1 MMTGNEKT
9 ALRPMALY
17 TAVYLLWFRLVEALP
32 RSSYQVIEL
41 ALDRKIPFVEEFVLP
56 YVSWFAFVPLG
67 VLLLL
72 KYDREMYDRAVTF
85 LMTGMT
91 VFLLVSTLFPNM
103 QFLRPFILPRENV
116 FTKLIGLLWMVD
128 TPTNVSPSIHVFNT
142 LAILVMIWKSRAKEL
157 KGLRLRLM
165 WTVWGA
171 LIIPCSM
178 CSQRFSWPGSCM
190 SLCSVTE
197 WSSALTAGT
206 RRSSGERRPA
216 GGEGGGRIIFNKKKD
231 GNRSRRLP
239 SLFYLGA

>member
-128 TPTNVSPSIHVFNT
+128 APTNVSPSIHVFNT

-171 LIIPCSM
+171 LIILSTM
-178 CSQRFSWPGSCM
+178 FIKQHSLLDVLAAFLMAGILYVFVFRYGMVFRFDGWN
-190 SLCSVTE
+190 
-197 WSSALTAGT
+197 SAV
-206 RRSSGERRPA
+206 ERRA
-216 GGEGGGRIIFNKKKD
+216 AA
-231 GNRSRRLP
+231 RRRRRWRTDHI
-239 SLFYLGA
+239 

>member
-142 LAILVMIWKSRAKEL
+142 LAILVTLWKSRAKEL
-157 KGLRLRLM
+157 KDLRLRLM

-171 LIIPCSM
+171 LIILSTM
-178 CSQRFSWPGSCM
+178 FIKQHSLLDVIAAFLLAGILYIFVFRYGMVFRFDGWNAA
-190 SLCSVTE
+190 V
-197 WSSALTAGT
+197 
-206 RRSSGERRPA
+206 ERRA
-216 GGEGGGRIIFNKKKD
+216 AA
-231 GNRSRRLP
+231 RRRRRWRTDHI
-239 SLFYLGA
+239 

>member
-72 KYDREMYDRAVTF
+72 KYDREMYDRAVIL

-116 FTKLIGLLWMVD
+116 FT
-128 TPTNVSPSIHVFNT
+128 TN
-142 LAILVMIWKSRAKEL
+142 
-157 KGLRLRLM
+157 
-165 WTVWGA
+165 
-171 LIIPCSM
+171 
-178 CSQRFSWPGSCM
+178 
-190 SLCSVTE
+190 
-197 WSSALTAGT
+197 
-206 RRSSGERRPA
+206 
-216 GGEGGGRIIFNKKKD
+216 D
-231 GNRSRRLP
+231 
-239 SLFYLGA
+239 

>member
-1 MMTGNEKT
+1 
-9 ALRPMALY
+9 MALY

-171 LIIPCSM
+171 LIILSTM
-178 CSQRFSWPGSCM
+178 FIKQHSLLDVLAAFLMAGILYVFVFRYGMVFRFDGWN
-190 SLCSVTE
+190 
-197 WSSALTAGT
+197 SAV
-206 RRSSGERRPA
+206 ERRA
-216 GGEGGGRIIFNKKKD
+216 AA
-231 GNRSRRLP
+231 RRRRRWRTDHI
-239 SLFYLGA
+239 

>member
-157 KGLRLRLM
+157 KGLRLRRM

-171 LIIPCSM
+171 LIILSTM
-178 CSQRFSWPGSCM
+178 FIKQHSLLDVLAAFLMAGILYVFVFRYGMVFRFDGWN
-190 SLCSVTE
+190 
-197 WSSALTAGT
+197 SAV
-206 RRSSGERRPA
+206 ERRA
-216 GGEGGGRIIFNKKKD
+216 AA
-231 GNRSRRLP
+231 RRRRRWRTDHI
-239 SLFYLGA
+239 

>member
-171 LIIPCSM
+171 LIILSTM
-178 CSQRFSWPGSCM
+178 FIKQHSLLDVIAAFLLAGILYVFVFRYGMVFRFDGWN
-190 SLCSVTE
+190 
-197 WSSALTAGT
+197 SAV
-206 RRSSGERRPA
+206 ERRA
-216 GGEGGGRIIFNKKKD
+216 AA
-231 GNRSRRLP
+231 RRRRRWRTDHI
-239 SLFYLGA
+239 

>member
-32 RSSYQVIEL
+32 LSSYQVIEL

-171 LIIPCSM
+171 LIILSTM
-178 CSQRFSWPGSCM
+178 FIKQHSLLDVLAAFLMAGILYVFVFRYGMVFRFDGWN
-190 SLCSVTE
+190 
-197 WSSALTAGT
+197 SAV
-206 RRSSGERRPA
+206 ERRA
-216 GGEGGGRIIFNKKKD
+216 AA
-231 GNRSRRLP
+231 RRRRRWRTDHI
-239 SLFYLGA
+239 

>member
-171 LIIPCSM
+171 LIILSTM
-178 CSQRFSWPGSCM
+178 FIKQHSLLDVIAAFLLAGILYIFVFRYGMVFRFDGWN
-190 SLCSVTE
+190 
-197 WSSALTAGT
+197 SAV
-206 RRSSGERRPA
+206 ERRA
-216 GGEGGGRIIFNKKKD
+216 AA
-231 GNRSRRLP
+231 RRRRRWRTDHI
-239 SLFYLGA
+239 

>member
-1 MMTGNEKT
+1 
-9 ALRPMALY
+9 MALY

-171 LIIPCSM
+171 LIILSTM
-178 CSQRFSWPGSCM
+178 FIKQHSLLDVLAAFLLAGILYVFVFRYGMVFRFDGWN
-190 SLCSVTE
+190 
-197 WSSALTAGT
+197 SAV
-206 RRSSGERRPA
+206 ERRA
-216 GGEGGGRIIFNKKKD
+216 AA
-231 GNRSRRLP
+231 RRRRRWRTDHI
-239 SLFYLGA
+239 

>member
-171 LIIPCSM
+171 LIILSTM
-178 CSQRFSWPGSCM
+178 FIKQHSLLDVIAAFLLAGILYIFVFRYGMVFRFDGWNAA
-190 SLCSVTE
+190 V
-197 WSSALTAGT
+197 
-206 RRSSGERRPA
+206 ERRA
-216 GGEGGGRIIFNKKKD
+216 AA
-231 GNRSRRLP
+231 RRRRRWRTDHI
-239 SLFYLGA
+239 

>member
-1 MMTGNEKT
+1 MTTGTWIAGNEKT
-9 ALRPMALY
+9 AALRPMALY
-17 TAVYLLWFRLVEALP
+17 TAAYLLWFRLVEALP

-103 QFLRPFILPRENV
+103 QFLRPFILPRDNV
-116 FTKLIGLLWMVD
+116 FTKLIGILWTVD

-142 LAILVMIWKSRAKEL
+142 LAILVMLWKSRAKEL
-157 KGLRLRLM
+157 MDLRLRLL

-171 LIIPCSM
+171 LIILSTMFIKQHSLLDVIAAFLLAGILCLFVF
-178 CSQRFSWPGSCM
+178 RFGMVFRFDSWNAA
-190 SLCSVTE
+190 V
-197 WSSALTAGT
+197 
-206 RRSSGERRPA
+206 ERRA
-216 GGEGGGRIIFNKKKD
+216 AA
-231 GNRSRRLP
+231 RRRR
-239 SLFYLGA
+239 GWRTQ

>member
-171 LIIPCSM
+171 LIILSTM
-178 CSQRFSWPGSCM
+178 FIKQHSLLDVLAAFLLAGILYVFVFRYGMVFRFDGWN
-190 SLCSVTE
+190 
-197 WSSALTAGT
+197 SAV
-206 RRSSGERRPA
+206 ERRA
-216 GGEGGGRIIFNKKKD
+216 AA
-231 GNRSRRLP
+231 RRRRRWRTDHI
-239 SLFYLGA
+239 

>member
-1 MMTGNEKT
+1 MVTGNEKT

-171 LIIPCSM
+171 LIILSTM
-178 CSQRFSWPGSCM
+178 FIKQHSLLDVLAAFLMAGILYVFVFRYGMVFRFDGWN
-190 SLCSVTE
+190 
-197 WSSALTAGT
+197 SAV
-206 RRSSGERRPA
+206 ERRA
-216 GGEGGGRIIFNKKKD
+216 AA
-231 GNRSRRLP
+231 RRRRRWRTDHI
-239 SLFYLGA
+239 

>member
-171 LIIPCSM
+171 LIIFSTM
-178 CSQRFSWPGSCM
+178 FIKQHSLLDVLAAFLMAGILYVFVFRYGMVFRFDGWN
-190 SLCSVTE
+190 
-197 WSSALTAGT
+197 SAV
-206 RRSSGERRPA
+206 ERRA
-216 GGEGGGRIIFNKKKD
+216 AA
-231 GNRSRRLP
+231 RRRRRWRTDHI
-239 SLFYLGA
+239 

>member
-1 MMTGNEKT
+1 
-9 ALRPMALY
+9 MALY

-171 LIIPCSM
+171 LIILSTM
-178 CSQRFSWPGSCM
+178 FIKQHSLLDVLAAFLMAGILYVFVFRYGMVFRFDGWNAA
-190 SLCSVTE
+190 V
-197 WSSALTAGT
+197 
-206 RRSSGERRPA
+206 ERRA
-216 GGEGGGRIIFNKKKD
+216 AA
-231 GNRSRRLP
+231 RRRRRWRTDHI
-239 SLFYLGA
+239 

>member
-171 LIIPCSM
+171 LIILSTM
-178 CSQRFSWPGSCM
+178 FIKQHSLLDVLAAFLMAGILYVFVFRYGMVFRFDGWN
-190 SLCSVTE
+190 
-197 WSSALTAGT
+197 SAV
-206 RRSSGERRPA
+206 ERRAAPV
-216 GGEGGGRIIFNKKKD
+216 
-231 GNRSRRLP
+231 S
-239 SLFYLGA
+239 

>member
-1 MMTGNEKT
+1 
-9 ALRPMALY
+9 MALY

-171 LIIPCSM
+171 LIILSTM
-178 CSQRFSWPGSCM
+178 FIKQHSLLDVLAAFIMAGILYVFVFRYGMVFRFDGWN
-190 SLCSVTE
+190 
-197 WSSALTAGT
+197 SAV
-206 RRSSGERRPA
+206 ERRA
-216 GGEGGGRIIFNKKKD
+216 AA
-231 GNRSRRLP
+231 RRRRRWRTDHI
-239 SLFYLGA
+239 

>member
-142 LAILVMIWKSRAKEL
+142 LAILGMIWKSRAKEL

-171 LIIPCSM
+171 LIILSTM
-178 CSQRFSWPGSCM
+178 FIKQHSLLDVLAAFLMAGILYVFVFRYGMVFRFDGWN
-190 SLCSVTE
+190 
-197 WSSALTAGT
+197 SAV
-206 RRSSGERRPA
+206 ERRA
-216 GGEGGGRIIFNKKKD
+216 AA
-231 GNRSRRLP
+231 RRRRRWRTDHI
-239 SLFYLGA
+239 

>member
-9 ALRPMALY
+9 AALRPMALY

-142 LAILVMIWKSRAKEL
+142 LAILVTLWKSRAKEL
-157 KGLRLRLM
+157 KDLRLRLM

-171 LIIPCSM
+171 LIILSTM
-178 CSQRFSWPGSCM
+178 FIKQHSLLDVIAAFLLAGILYIFVFRYGMVFRFDGWNAA
-190 SLCSVTE
+190 V
-197 WSSALTAGT
+197 
-206 RRSSGERRPA
+206 ERRA
-216 GGEGGGRIIFNKKKD
+216 AA
-231 GNRSRRLP
+231 RRRRRWRTDHI
-239 SLFYLGA
+239 

>member
-171 LIIPCSM
+171 LIILSTM
-178 CSQRFSWPGSCM
+178 FIKQHSLLDVLAAFLMAGILYVFVFRYGMVFRFDGWN
-190 SLCSVTE
+190 
-197 WSSALTAGT
+197 SAV
-206 RRSSGERRPA
+206 ERRA
-216 GGEGGGRIIFNKKKD
+216 AA
-231 GNRSRRLP
+231 RRRRRWRTDHI
-239 SLFYLGA
+239 